1 MTDIDIENIDA
12 KDLFKVDIEIRKRII
27 ESGVEVLLNNAIQ
40 TSKTTNM
47 KLSKV
52 LNDTLAAIEFH
63 LEMYKEDENY
73 ELCYYMTELQFGL
86 LKRINHAQQI

>member
-40 TSKTTNM
+40 TSKTTDM

-73 ELCYYMTELQFGL
+73 ELFYYMTDLQFGL
-86 LKRINHAQQI
+86 FTRINKAHQI